1 MQNKV
6 YLTKNKEVFLQI
18 HDIKP
23 FDVTYP
29 YCEICLKKVVQKNL
43 ISNQKNWKCETCN
56 EEYNNVNYRYKLSLE
71 AGDGEHYMKN
81 LTIFGPKLDVIFG
94 TTAKQFSEY
103 IEELQSSLDVDI
115 KYSKLIK
122 NAFSYCLI
130 GRWFAFEL
138 NSQSIVNNFRIPRL
152 VIEDYVSVYEYLK
165 NEFHYKIQLNFSN
178 SLESIIDTTLNQS
191 NLQEITNEDFVS
203 AQIKK
208 LKVTN
213 GLLDINSPIS
223 KNVNKF
229 KSVLH
234 STPIFKRLT
243 RR

>member
-1 MQNKV
+1 MQNKI
-6 YLTKNKEVFLQI
+6 YTCKNKEIFLQI

-29 YCEICLKKVVQKNL
+29 YCEICLKKVIQKNL
-43 ISNQKNWKCETCN
+43 LSNTKKWKCETCN
-56 EEYNNVNYRYKLSLE
+56 EEYNTVNYRYKLTLE
-71 AGDGEHYMKN
+71 AGNGEIYLKN
-81 LTIFGPKLDVIFG
+81 MTMFGPKLDVIFG
-94 TTAKQFSEY
+94 TPAKQFAEY
-103 IEELQSSLDVDI
+103 IAELRSDLDEEI
-115 KYSKLIK
+115 KFTHILKH
-122 NAFSYCLI
+122 AFSYCLI

-178 SLESIIDTTLNQS
+178 SLESIVDTTLNESQQIS
-191 NLQEITNEDFVS
+191 NEDFVS

-208 LKVTN
+208 LKVNN
-213 GLLDINSPIS
+213 GLSPIT

-229 KSVLH
+229 KSVLLH
-234 STPIFKRLT
+234 STPILKRLT
-243 RR
+243 SR